1 MQAVANQEGH
11 QIEAEVSHEKLC
23 WKEDNLEPKLHGKAN
38 GEELEG

>member
-1 MQAVANQEGH
+1 MQL
-11 QIEAEVSHEKLC
+11 QIKKVINIESEVSDEKLY